1 VPGAA
6 NGVLRVVIL
15 SKALIVGAYQRKLE
29 EIARLGI
36 DLTVL
41 VPPSWREPRVGEIN
55 LERRYTAGYRLEAI
69 PIALNGRH
77 HIHFY
82 PGLERLLQRL
92 RPDVLHID
100 EESFNLATYQAMR
113 CGVRLGARCCF
124 YNYANIDRR
133 YPPPFSFFEHYN
145 LTHANHAFAANRE
158 ASDIIRR
165 HGYRGHVTILPQV
178 GVDPDLFAPDPAPSP
193 SGTTFVVGY
202 LGRLVREKGL
212 LDLIDAVAGLPEH
225 VRLHLVGDGHLRAQI
240 EERAV
245 AGGIAGRLRIASA
258 VPSMEV
264 PATLRSFDL
273 LVLPSRTTPNW
284 KEQFGRV
291 LVEAM
296 SCGVPVVATRSG
308 EIPHVVGDAG
318 VLVPEGDR
326 TALRDAI
333 ARIAS
338 DAALRDD
345 LRQRGRAHVLSRYT
359 QAAIARRYVAVYQA
373 MR

>member
-1 VPGAA
+1 MFGC
-6 NGVLRVVIL
+6 I
-15 SKALIVGAYQRKLE
+15 S
-29 EIARLGI
+29 
-36 DLTVL
+36 L
-41 VPPSWREPRVGEIN
+41 V
-55 LERRYTAGYRLEAI
+55 TAI
-69 PIALNGRH
+69 
-77 HIHFY
+77 
-82 PGLERLLQRL
+82 
-92 RPDVLHID
+92 
-100 EESFNLATYQAMR
+100 
-113 CGVRLGARCCF
+113 CCVR
-124 YNYANIDRR
+124 
-133 YPPPFSFFEHYN
+133 
-145 LTHANHAFAANRE
+145 
-158 ASDIIRR
+158 
-165 HGYRGHVTILPQV
+165 
-178 GVDPDLFAPDPAPSP
+178 
-193 SGTTFVVGY
+193 
-202 LGRLVREKGL
+202 
-212 LDLIDAVAGLPEH
+212 
-225 VRLHLVGDGHLRAQI
+225 QI

-318 VLVPEGDR
+318 VLVPEGDS